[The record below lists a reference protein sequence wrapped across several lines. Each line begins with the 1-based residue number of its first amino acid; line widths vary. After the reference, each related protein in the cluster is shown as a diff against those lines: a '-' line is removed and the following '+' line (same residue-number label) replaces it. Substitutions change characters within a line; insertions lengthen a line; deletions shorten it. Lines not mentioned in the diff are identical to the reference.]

1 MSELQLGPEEIPKS
15 SLFNPENG
23 QSELVSLVQA
33 RPDTNLTQDTLLKIL
48 IQFSSEILLTETIQ
62 DLNFKEAVKYYNQ
75 MLLIS
80 SAIFVKNLGVNLAG
94 FIINLYRI
102 YKSSEKCENKKKVK
116 QEKYYKGTLAHHNSL
131 QKPLIN
137 QRENLATVTI
147 H

>member
-48 IQFSSEILLTETIQ
+48 IQFSSDILLTETIQ
-62 DLNFKEAVKYYNQ
+62 DINFKVVEYYNQ

-80 SAIFVKNLGVNLAG
+80 SAIFVINLGVNLAG

-102 YKSSEKCENKKKVK
+102 YKSSERCENKKSN
-116 QEKYYKGTLAHHNSL
+116 EAN
-131 QKPLIN
+131 
-137 QRENLATVTI
+137 AC
-147 H
+147 